1 MPEPGRGVEQWLRA
15 AVDSSPS
22 GMLMTDASGRLVLV
36 NQEIE
41 RLFGYAREE
50 LLGRSVEMLVPER
63 YRGRHAGFRTAFQQG
78 PSARAMGAGRD
89 LFGLR
94 KDGSE
99 IPVEIG
105 LKPVA
110 TDEGLFVVVSVV
122 DIAARQR
129 AEAERRALEEQL
141 RQAQKMEAVGTLAGG
156 IAHDLNNI
164 LAAIIGYG
172 ELMEREA
179 RASQRLA
186 GDLAELL
193 AAAQRGKK
201 VVERILAFSRRQD
214 SVRVPLDLV
223 RALTDLKP
231 MLRATLPAAI
241 DIRFVVHP
249 DAPRV
254 RADATAVQQVVMNL
268 ATNSAQAMP
277 GGGTV
282 EVLVEPFYARDSY
295 VRSRAGLVEG
305 SYAMLSVRDSG
316 GGIPEAVRGRVFE
329 PFFTTKEPG
338 AGSGLGMA
346 IVHAIMR
353 DHQGFVELESE
364 VGHGTEV
371 RCLFPALEGAEE
383 SPGEADAALRRG
395 AGERVLLVED
405 EPSLL
410 RMGMRRLEDLGYR
423 ATGQSDATAALEHF
437 RATPDAF
444 DLLVTD
450 YSMRQLTGLDLA
462 RAAHAVRPGLPVV
475 MLTGYVE
482 DMPEQDL
489 RDAGIRRVL
498 RKPQTLREL
507 ADTLRDVLDAAP
519 PASGS

>member
-1 MPEPGRGVEQWLRA
+1 MPDQGRSVEQWLRA

-22 GMLMTDASGRLVLV
+22 GMLMTDGSGRLVLV
-36 NQEIE
+36 NQEVE

-50 LLGRSVEMLVPER
+50 LLGRPVEMLVPER
-63 YRGRHAGFRTAFQQG
+63 YRGRHAGFRAGFHQE

-110 TDEGLFVVVSVV
+110 TDEGLFVVASVV
-122 DIAARQR
+122 DIAARKQ
-129 AEAERRALEEQL
+129 AEAERHALEEQL

-179 RASQRLA
+179 QASEQLA

-193 AAAQRGKK
+193 ASAQRGKK

-214 SVRVPLDLV
+214 SVRVPLDLGH
-223 RALTDLKP
+223 ALADLTP

-241 DIRFVVHP
+241 DIRMVVHP

-282 EVLVEPFYARDSY
+282 EVLVEPFYARDSFA
-295 VRSRAGLVEG
+295 RARPGLLEG
-305 SYAMLSVRDSG
+305 SYAMLSVRDTG
-316 GGIPEAVRGRVFE
+316 AGIPEAVRGRVFE
-329 PFFTTKEPG
+329 PFFTTKQHG

-346 IVHAIMR
+346 IVHAIMH

-364 VGHGTEV
+364 VGQGTEV

-383 SPGEADAALRRG
+383 SPRGADAALRRG

-405 EPSLL
+405 ESSLL
-410 RMGMRRLEDLGYR
+410 RIGMRRLEDLGYR
-423 ATGQSDATAALEHF
+423 PTGQRDPTAALAHF
-437 RATPDAF
+437 QATPDAF

-450 YSMRQLTGLDLA
+450 YSMPKLTGLALA
-462 RAAHAVRPGLPVV
+462 RAAHALRPGLPIV

-489 RDAGIRRVL
+489 RDAGVRRLL
-498 RKPQTLREL
+498 RKPQTLHEL
-507 ADTLRDVLDAAP
+507 ADTLRDALDAAP
-519 PASGS
+519 PVSGS